1 VADSNPIKADKIIA
15 WAKENCPLAVRE
27 IRASLQ
33 EAKEAY
39 DAVDNR
45 LGDDAEFD
53 EFLSKVLWMETTVR
67 LAQLGWTVEEYEDAM
82 WPKSGAAGVL
92 NALKHE

>member
-1 VADSNPIKADKIIA
+1 MRD
-15 WAKENCPLAVRE
+15 

-33 EAKEAY
+33 EAKAAY

-45 LGDDAEFD
+45 LGDDAEYD

-67 LAQLGWTVEEYEDAM
+67 LAQLGWTVEDYEDAM
-82 WPKSGAAGVL
+82 WPKSNAVGVL
-92 NALKHE
+92 NALRRR